1 MTFKLPYN
9 SDNIAGL
16 RYKISNQDWFMDQ
29 RYKSRYS
36 KELFSLLKKILH
48 PTAYTR
54 YNVNQILESP
64 YFCQEYNLIKNNSI
78 KPFSQKFF
86 SNALV
91 PINKNDWNKV
101 IKKYMNSPKKNPPP
115 PPKLPPIKDAEGYK
129 TKALKII
136 DKMDQLMLHITT
148 DEYRKYSNLKK
159 EIKDDLK
166 CYREKYNKD

>member
-1 MTFKLPYN
+1 
-9 SDNIAGL
+9 
-16 RYKISNQDWFMDQ
+16 
-29 RYKSRYS
+29 
-36 KELFSLLKKILH
+36 
-48 PTAYTR
+48 
-54 YNVNQILESP
+54 
-64 YFCQEYNLIKNNSI
+64 
-78 KPFSQKFF
+78 
-86 SNALV
+86 
-91 PINKNDWNKV
+91 
-101 IKKYMNSPKKNPPP
+101 MNSPKKNPPP